1 MALNRPFWVYLIG
14 ALFGLWSA
22 VGSSDARAEDAAA
35 ADTASITEV
44 APSSYGA
51 GAELT
56 VKGAGFRPGDA
67 LRIGATPVEVL
78 ETQPQR
84 LRVRVSEKQK
94 RGGSLTLVRE
104 RKPAASFA
112 GLTFVAAP
120 VVAAAAPRYAAL
132 GQTVTLRGRNLADA
146 TVLKVGEA
154 AVPIA
159 TKAVNA
165 ITFVVPEGL
174 QTGVVTVSSV
184 GGSASL
190 RNPYEIF
197 YPAIIESATPAR
209 FAAGM
214 TLQVSG
220 KSFAEGDRVS
230 IGRTAITAP
239 AITPTRI
246 QIAVPE
252 RLLRGGPITIT
263 RRGKPPVRF
272 EAVELVPAPKLISA
286 KPLYGSPGV
295 AVTLRGAALT
305 AVDQLKIGETAVPI
319 TAQTANTIT
328 FTVPEKA
335 ATGVLTIKSLGGE
348 ASLKKP
354 YEIYYPP
361 VVSEVSPKQFAPGAT
376 LRVTGSH
383 LAALDTARLCNAR
396 LAITVVDDK
405 TLQLAVPPNA
415 RKCTSLKLSQ
425 KQRSALTL
433 DGFELVI
440 APAVELS
447 SVTPK
452 VSTPGV
458 IEVQGKGLDSVQRW
472 SIGELVLSPD
482 PGHAK
487 EASATQQWLRVEGH
501 RQDKGPLVA
510 EAFGRSF
517 TSASTIELTVAAA
530 QVTAVRYVA
539 DGKGGATGILR
550 GAGFTAD
557 TTFELDGTAL
567 KTKPI
572 DSHQASFKLSK
583 LPASGKHR
591 VVAMTGGARGSAY
604 ELDGDAAGYRFR
616 AAEVP
621 KLLEGKLPKYALDEI
636 QLDLEQSSALFDKPA
651 ANTSAALAS
660 VSAKATSR
668 REVGQALD
676 GLAIELARVVAAQR
690 ALCAAMKK
698 GQADAEANT
707 REGTLLARAS
717 KQAEHLLSKGVR
729 PLWSGLPPD
738 ALTDKA
744 RAKDLDLVRIDERLG
759 AVIAARARLNEE
771 CADRYHAASDSK
783 LVGRAWETID
793 TGIDRDY
800 EALVEQTLGRIVR
813 AAKDRKAGEK
823 NAKAALAHAFASG
836 RRSFAEKRLA
846 HVLENAESPA
856 KRTGK
861 GAVTN
866 KRADKVGKK

>member
-1 MALNRPFWVYLIG
+1 V
-14 ALFGLWSA
+14 
-22 VGSSDARAEDAAA
+22 AAA
-35 ADTASITEV
+35 SADALSITEIS
-44 APSSYGA
+44 PPSYGA

-56 VKGAGFRPGDA
+56 VKGTGFRPGDV
-67 LRIGATPVEVL
+67 LRIGATAVEVL

-84 LRVRVSEKQK
+84 LRVRVSANQK
-94 RGGSLTLVRE
+94 RGGALTLVRE

-112 GLTFVAAP
+112 GLTFVPAP
-120 VVAAAAPRYAAL
+120 VVTAAAPRFATV
-132 GQTVTLRGRNLADA
+132 GQTVTLRGRNLADVTA
-146 TVLKVGEA
+146 LKVGDI

-159 TKAVNA
+159 TKAPNA
-165 ITFVVPEGL
+165 IFFVVPEGL
-174 QTGVVTVSSV
+174 QTGVVTVSST

-190 RNPYEIF
+190 RSPYEIF
-197 YPAIIESATPAR
+197 YPAIIESVTPAR

-214 TLQVSG
+214 TLEVRG
-220 KSFAEGDRVS
+220 KSFAEGDRVT
-230 IGRTAITAP
+230 IGRSAISAP

-272 EAVELVPAPKLISA
+272 EGVELVPAPKLMSA
-286 KPLYGSPGV
+286 KPLYASPGV
-295 AVTLRGAALT
+295 VVTLRGAGLA

-319 TAQTANTIT
+319 TAQTASTIT
-328 FTVPEKA
+328 FTVPDKA

-354 YEIYYPP
+354 YEVHYPP
-361 VVSEVSPKQFAPGAT
+361 VVREVSPKRFAPSAT

-383 LAALDTARLCNAR
+383 LAALDTAKLCNAR
-396 LAITVVDDK
+396 LAITVVDDT
-405 TLQLAVPPNA
+405 TLQLAVPANA
-415 RKCTSLKLSQ
+415 RKCTNLKLSQ
-425 KQRSALTL
+425 KRRSALSL
-433 DGFELVI
+433 DGFELVT
-440 APAVELS
+440 APVVELRR
-447 SVTPK
+447 VTPK
-452 VSTPGV
+452 LSTPGV
-458 IEVQGKGLDSVQRW
+458 LEVQGKGLDSVQRW
-472 SIGELVLSPD
+472 SIGELVLKPD
-482 PGHAK
+482 PGRAK
-487 EASATQQWLRVEGH
+487 DASATQQWLRVEGQ

-517 TSASTIELTVAAA
+517 TSTSTIELTAAAA
-530 QVTAVRYVA
+530 QVTAVRYVP

-550 GAGFTAD
+550 GAGFTPE
-557 TTFELDGTAL
+557 TVFELDGAAL
-567 KTKPI
+567 KTKHI
-572 DSHQASFKLSK
+572 DARQASFKLSK

-591 VVAMTGGARGSAY
+591 VVAVAGGARGSAY

-651 ANTSAALAS
+651 AQTTAALAS

-676 GLAIELARVVAAQR
+676 GLATELARVVAAQR

-698 GQADAEANT
+698 GQADAEANR
-707 REGTLLARAS
+707 REGSLLARAS

-759 AVIAARARLNEE
+759 AVIAAHARLNEE

-793 TGIDRDY
+793 TGIERDY
-800 EALVEQTLGRIVR
+800 EALVEQTLGRIVK
-813 AAKDRKAGEK
+813 AAKDRNAGEK
-823 NAKAALAHAFASG
+823 SAKAALAHAFASG
-836 RRSFAEKRLA
+836 RRSFAEQRLA
-846 HVLENAESPA
+846 RVLEVGETPN
-856 KRTGK
+856 RTGK